1 VPWLLFNDRRDAG
14 KTLARRL
21 AAMDIDNPIVL
32 GIPRGGVVVAHE
44 IARAL
49 KAPLDVSKALV
60 RMLGVS
66 EDYLEKEAERQRA
79 EIERRLSLYRRDRPA
94 VDVSAGSAILAD
106 DGIATGAT
114 VMASLRGLRSLD
126 PARVILAVPVAPPDT
141 LERLAGEADDIV
153 CLASPEP
160 FYAVGQFYRHFEQ
173 VTDEEVVALMGQ
185 ETAAPERS

>member
-1 VPWLLFNDRRDAG
+1 
-14 KTLARRL
+14 
-21 AAMDIDNPIVL
+21 
-32 GIPRGGVVVAHE
+32 VVVAHE

-49 KAPLDVSKALV
+49 KAPLDVSIPRKIGAPHNPELAIGAVAQDGALVIDKALV